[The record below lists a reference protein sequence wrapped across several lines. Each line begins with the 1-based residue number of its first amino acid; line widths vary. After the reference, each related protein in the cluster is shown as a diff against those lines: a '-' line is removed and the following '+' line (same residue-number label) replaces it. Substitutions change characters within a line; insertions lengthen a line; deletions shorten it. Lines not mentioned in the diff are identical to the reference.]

1 MLATTFAVFALA
13 AGSTAAV
20 APDATALIEQ
30 PLTGFEDVCE
40 AMDGSQVRHV
50 RFATLDGAG
59 QDEDRLE
66 LRTTTTGSTRVL
78 DYIVNGTIV
87 FVQTAGGVVQM
98 TPAGLEL
105 LRSADRSAKVLA
117 AFAAGHPRI
126 FMGDVEAPHH
136 SCGALAGKAEELAK
150 CDAIGVG
157 GCILRNA
164 VVCGTSLGLAILC
177 RYLVNKVCEANADSC
192 EDHPPG
198 WTEG

>member
-1 MLATTFAVFALA
+1 MLATTFTVFTLA
-13 AGSTAAV
+13 TGSTASAP
-20 APDATALIEQ
+20 PDATILIEQ

-40 AMDGSQVRHV
+40 ETDRSKVRHV
-50 RFATLDGAG
+50 HFATLDPAG

-66 LRTTTTGSTRVL
+66 LRTTTTGSARVL
-78 DYIVNGTIV
+78 DYIVNGVVV
-87 FVQTAGGVVQM
+87 FVQTGGAVQV

-105 LRSADRSAKVLA
+105 LRSEDRGTKVLA
-117 AFAAGHPRI
+117 AFAAAHPRI
-126 FMGDVEAPHH
+126 FVSYVETPHH

-157 GCILRNA
+157 GCLLRNP
-164 VVCGTSLGLAILC
+164 VVCGASLGVAIAC
-177 RYLVNKVCEANADSC
+177 RYLVNKVCEENPDSC